1 MATTGLVNG
10 TLIALYK
17 DIGTPSAPDYQKI
30 ANLTSTDFELTKDT
44 IDATNKDGSDYK
56 EFLVGLNSWTLSAE
70 GIFEEDGS
78 VGTDILS
85 PKEVLDD
92 MIAGEAITVVMTSK
106 VSGDLQLTGQAVMT
120 SFSWN
125 APVNDVATFS
135 CSLQGS
141 GELTVDTYTP

>member
-17 DIGTPSAPDYQKI
+17 DVSGTLTKV

-44 IDATNKDGSDYK
+44 IDATNKDGGNYK
-56 EFLVGLNSWTLSAE
+56 EFLVGLSSWTMSAE

-78 VGTDILS
+78 TTGHS
-85 PKEVLDD
+85 PKDLLDD
-92 MIAGEAITVVMTSK
+92 IIAGEEITVVMTSD
-106 VSGDLQLTGQAVMT
+106 VTGDLKLSGSAVMT
-120 SFSWN
+120 SFAWN
-125 APVNDVATFS
+125 APVNDVSTFS

-141 GELTVDTYTP
+141 GALTVATV

>member
-17 DIGTPSAPDYQKI
+17 DVSGTLTKI

-44 IDATNKDGSDYK
+44 IDATNKDGSNYK
-56 EFLVGLNSWTLSAE
+56 EFLVGLSNWTMSCE
-70 GIFEEDGS
+70 GIFEEDAS
-78 VGTDILS
+78 TTNFS
-85 PKEVLDD
+85 PKDLLDD
-92 MIAGEAITVVMTSK
+92 MIAGDAITVVMTSNET
-106 VSGDLQLTGQAVMT
+106 GDLKLTGSAVMT
-120 SFSWN
+120 SFAWN

-141 GELTVDTYTP
+141 GALTVGTV

>member
-10 TLIALYK
+10 TLVALYK
-17 DIGTPSAPDYQKI
+17 DVGTGGTEDLQKI

-44 IDATNKDGSDYK
+44 IDATNKDGGDYK
-56 EFLVGLNSWTLSAE
+56 EFLVGLNSWTMSAE

-92 MIAGEAITVVMTSK
+92 IIAGDAIKVVMTSK
-106 VSGDLQLTGQAVMT
+106 VNGDLKLVGDAVMT

-125 APVNDVATFS
+125 APVNDVSTFS

-141 GELTVDTYTP
+141 GALTVTTHS